1 MFPKTTDT
9 LEIKENADDPQ
20 KEQPATEEPL
30 YRLNRGVGKPSPT
43 LPAAPDL
50 DVGYRWLPLTTTA
63 QVISPSAALTSPTPT
78 IRHDRDRIDGLTYTL
93 SGADA
98 AHFHIV
104 PATGQILTLEKLN
117 YEIKNEYKV
126 TVKATD
132 PDGES
137 DSIAITIE
145 VTDVEEVPVPITL
158 VLKGADFHT
167 YEENGTDA
175 VGEYEVGSFGGATA
189 NPTWTLEGAD
199 MSHFTLTGSGN
210 TRMLEFTSA
219 PDYDMP
225 RGQAMTNTNTYEVTL
240 KVTDPSDSEIVDTL
254 KVRVDVTDVDELGTL
269 SGDDSL
275 TQAENGTDAV
285 GTYRL
290 TGTAADTADW
300 SLDGADMSDFM
311 LEGSGSSRMLKFK
324 NAPDYEMPR
333 GMAMSDD
340 NTNTYMVT
348 VQAEAGGEMDPGG
361 SHRNGHQ
368 RGRTRYAER
377 IDKRQHHGGRHG
389 FPGHLHGDSRA
400 PLPTRPIGAWTVLT
414 CRLHARRHGHEQDAQ
429 VQQRPR
435 LRDRAVQWAAQTT
448 TPTPTWSPSWPRPAA
463 KWRWWKSPSPS
474 TNVEEPGT
482 VTLTP
487 ARPSVGT
494 EITATLEDDDIVSS
508 VTWSVGQRRRHDGTF
523 TNISG
528 TNLGHLHPRR
538 GRRGQVP
545 AGHGNLH
552 RRLRLR

>member
-1 MFPKTTDT
+1 M
-9 LEIKENADDPQ
+9 
-20 KEQPATEEPL
+20 
-30 YRLNRGVGKPSPT
+30 
-43 LPAAPDL
+43 
-50 DVGYRWLPLTTTA
+50 
-63 QVISPSAALTSPTPT
+63 
-78 IRHDRDRIDGLTYTL
+78 TYTL

-137 DSIAITIE
+137 DSIPITIE
-145 VTDVEEVPVPITL
+145 VTDVEEVPVPRTL

-225 RGQAMTNTNTYEVTL
+225 RGQAMSDTNTNTYEVTL

-300 SLDGADMSDFM
+300 SLDGADMPATSCSKVRARA
-311 LEGSGSSRMLKFK
+311 GCSSSSS
-324 NAPDYEMPR
+324 APDYESPM
-333 GMAMSDD
+333 GGADD
-340 NTNTYMVT
+340 DSNTYMVT
-348 VQAEAGGEMDPGG
+348 VQAEAGGEMEMVEVTVTVTDVDELGTLSGPG
-361 SHRNGHQ
+361 SASN
-368 RGRTRYAER
+368 
-377 IDKRQHHGGRHG
+377 HGGH
-389 FPGHLHGDSRA
+389 
-400 PLPTRPIGAWTVLT
+400 
-414 CRLHARRHGHEQDAQ
+414 
-429 VQQRPR
+429 
-435 LRDRAVQWAAQTT
+435 
-448 TPTPTWSPSWPRPAA
+448 
-463 KWRWWKSPSPS
+463 
-474 TNVEEPGT
+474 
-482 VTLTP
+482 
-487 ARPSVGT
+487 
-494 EITATLEDDDIVSS
+494 
-508 VTWSVGQRRRHDGTF
+508 
-523 TNISG
+523 
-528 TNLGHLHPRR
+528 
-538 GRRGQVP
+538 GRRG
-545 AGHGNLH
+545 NLH
-552 RRLRLR
+552 GLGHHG

>member
-1 MFPKTTDT
+1 M
-9 LEIKENADDPQ
+9 
-20 KEQPATEEPL
+20 
-30 YRLNRGVGKPSPT
+30 
-43 LPAAPDL
+43 
-50 DVGYRWLPLTTTA
+50 
-63 QVISPSAALTSPTPT
+63 
-78 IRHDRDRIDGLTYTL
+78 TYTL

-137 DSIAITIE
+137 DSIPITIE
-145 VTDVEEVPVPITL
+145 VTDVEEVPVPRTL

-225 RGQAMTNTNTYEVTL
+225 RGQAMSDTNTNTYEVTL

-311 LEGSGSSRMLKFK
+311 LEGSGSTRMLKFRS
-324 NAPDYEMPR
+324 APDYEMP
-333 GMAMSDD
+333 
-340 NTNTYMVT
+340 
-348 VQAEAGGEMDPGG
+348 
-361 SHRNGHQ
+361 NGQ
-368 RGRTRYAER
+368 LA
-377 IDKRQHHGGRHG
+377 
-389 FPGHLHGDSRA
+389 L
-400 PLPTRPIGAWTVLT
+400 
-414 CRLHARRHGHEQDAQ
+414 
-429 VQQRPR
+429 
-435 LRDRAVQWAAQTT
+435 TT
-448 TPTPTWSPSWPRPAA
+448 TPTPTWSPSRPRPAA
-463 KWRWWKSPSPS
+463 KWIWWKSP
-474 TNVEEPGT
+474 
-482 VTLTP
+482 
-487 ARPSVGT
+487 
-494 EITATLEDDDIVSS
+494 
-508 VTWSVGQRRRHDGTF
+508 
-523 TNISG
+523 
-528 TNLGHLHPRR
+528 
-538 GRRGQVP
+538 
-545 AGHGNLH
+545 
-552 RRLRLR
+552 